1 MFGRFNSLIVDLIS
15 LFFGFISLF
24 GQVGICTLLFRNIN
38 HLWAQNGS
46 RDRQRS
52 RFSLYIPVDQGNA
65 TRSDIAR
72 AHAFDRI
79 DPGLE
84 RVAQLGQAETLGYGT
99 SDDGVSDH
107 RAVG

>member
-52 RFSLYIPVDQGNA
+52 RFSLYIPVDQQGCPGKSGIGETELILDVGGGARSGGLSMAA
-65 TRSDIAR
+65 TGRRSNR
-72 AHAFDRI
+72 
-79 DPGLE
+79 
-84 RVAQLGQAETLGYGT
+84 RVRTQ
-99 SDDGVSDH
+99 
-107 RAVG
+107 